1 MTKLAVHNL
10 SKSYSRRLVVGDVSF
25 SVNQGEVVG
34 LLGPNGVGKTTCFYM
49 TIGLVTQDGGRI
61 SIDNEDITSLPM
73 HGERREVQHIPRAF
87 NL

>member
-34 LLGPNGVGKTTCFYM
+34 LFGPNGAE
-49 TIGLVTQDGGRI
+49 RPHA
-61 SIDNEDITSLPM
+61 SI
-73 HGERREVQHIPRAF
+73 
-87 NL
+87 